1 MASRF
6 GSALILIAL
15 FVLVIFLLTLQIG
28 QADLVVLLL
37 GAALA
42 ALGLL
47 LRRRGRRGRSRGG
60 RFQSLRRM
68 RGQPE
73 EDEFDPDGG

>member
-1 MASRF
+1 MASRV

-15 FVLVIFLLTLQIG
+15 FALAIFLLTLQIG
-28 QADLVVLLL
+28 QADLRALLL

-47 LRRRGRRGRSRGG
+47 LRRRGRRPRRST
-60 RFQSLRRM
+60 RFESLRRL
-68 RGQPE
+68 RGPVDADDQ
-73 EDEFDPDGG
+73 EDD